1 MIMQKEKENTQCTT
15 SVTVSVRFLVTL
27 NALQC
32 CAQLRV
38 ELQTCGHG
46 YPKVQALWA
55 ELWHCLAA
63 TRREQTSSCP
73 HVVSG
78 KTAAAAS

>member
-38 ELQTCGHG
+38 EL
-46 YPKVQALWA
+46 
-55 ELWHCLAA
+55 
-63 TRREQTSSCP
+63 
-73 HVVSG
+73 
-78 KTAAAAS
+78 